1 MKSTF
6 SLLLALAISFTT
18 LAQNKGLTTKKHSTL
33 GVKNIVI
40 TQKTYNELTNPT
52 LNKRKL
58 ANIADKEAG
67 KPKVSDDPQ
76 ARIRYEINILKNPTT
91 GEIPL
96 NIREL
101 EKEYILSPASGLQ
114 SRLKVGGLSFK
125 NSGPRNVG
133 GRTRALAVDM
143 TNENIIL
150 AGGTTGGMWK
160 SMDNGTSWTRTTKLE
175 DHPSVTSIA
184 QDPINTT
191 IWYYTTG
198 ELLGSADENGARYR
212 GNGLFKSTDNGD
224 TWTSLVS
231 TASNT
236 SELHDPFDFAWNI
249 CIDPNNSD
257 VYVATSEGIKRS
269 TDGGNSWADVIVS
282 DSYYEDIICTP
293 SGVKYAS
300 LSVDGTTATGIFR
313 SVTGDLDDWENI
325 TPTAFPTDYDRIV
338 IAHAPSNTTNE
349 IVYILGQTWGGGFQN
364 NSFWKLTYNSSATNH
379 ATWEDR
385 SQNLPERGDGSRDV
399 NGYNSQGSYNM
410 VIKVAP
416 DNENMVFIG
425 GTNLFRSD
433 DGFASKADPL
443 SVGKSDDASNTYWI
457 GGYATENNVS
467 QYPGHHPDVH
477 TLVFKS
483 DNSTL
488 LCGHDG
494 GISISSNYKKTSD
507 TNTSEVA
514 STPVDWT
521 FLNNGYL
528 TTQAYTLAIDNDTRT
543 STALLSGFQ
552 DNGTWLAETSDPDH
566 NWSASNSGD
575 GAYCSIFNLGN
586 SIYSSSQNGTTY
598 LEDHV
603 NNDESYYWTRVDP
616 EGAEGQLFINPF
628 IEDSNNKEIM
638 YYAAG
643 QYIWRNSNVFD
654 IPKESVNEATTNWEK
669 LEISKTTGT
678 VSAME
683 SSTFPTHILYYG
695 TTSGKV
701 LKIENSHSKWA
712 KMIDI
717 TGSNMPA
724 GNVISIDANPL
735 NANEVLVGFSNY
747 GIESIFST
755 IDGGISWTAV
765 SGNLEEINGEN
776 NGPSVRSVAF
786 MLSPTDTTY
795 YAGTS
800 TGLYSTTKLEGSS
813 TTWTQQAINQIG
825 TTVVAMIKA
834 RRDGFFAA
842 ATHGNGIFTAD
853 ADFSSSAPVALIG
866 MTKDS
871 IYVDESIDFMNR
883 SIGDGFT
890 SWEWTFEGATPNTS
904 SDEHPRNIV
913 YNTSGIHNVSLKAVN
928 SAGESTQL
936 ITSAIV
942 VKSVNSNF
950 TANLTDVNIGT
961 ELTFTDQTS
970 GTPTSWNW
978 SFPGG
983 TPDSS
988 TEQNP
993 VITYHTVGNYDV
1005 TLVAGDNNFTDTKTK
1020 TAYITVLDPSDKEN
1034 DLLYNISPEN
1044 EPKLSIYSLTWGY
1057 TSGHNNYN
1065 MSHFAEK
1072 FEMVNPNLNVVRSIQ
1087 INPFIVEAVSSD
1099 PKIAIKIWN
1108 GESIPETEIYSKE
1121 ITFSELQT
1129 REFNEI
1135 ILDAPVEVNSI
1146 FFVGYEV
1153 FYENPVDTFA
1163 VWHLPIDG
1171 DGTWDNSAFLTYN
1184 GEWKSFS
1191 DGSIYAANSALAI
1204 KALVGYEENVAAPLI
1219 SEFTVNSTTT
1229 TIADQINFTDLST
1242 GEIVSWK
1249 WSFEGGTSSDDTIQ
1263 NPTVSYHEAGT
1274 YDVALTVRGAN
1285 GTSNTKTKENYIT
1298 VEVAT
1303 AINELGEEVEKL
1315 IIYPNPLVHK
1325 SNIVFPNK
1333 TNQKYRLI
1341 VVDASGRVVRIIKN
1355 ITGNNVMI
1363 NRAQLKPGVHIIN
1376 LLGEKIYKGKLL
1388 VK

>member
-1 MKSTF
+1 MKSIST
-6 SLLLALAISFTT
+6 LLLALAISFST
-18 LAQNKGLTTKKHSTL
+18 LAQNKKLRAKKHSTL

-40 TQKTYNELTNPT
+40 TEKTYNELNNHT

-67 KPKVSDDPQ
+67 KPKIADDPQ

-91 GEIPL
+91 GKIPL
-96 NIREL
+96 NIKEL
-101 EKEYILSPASGLQ
+101 EKAYILSSASGLQ
-114 SRLKVGGLSFK
+114 SRLKAGGLSFI

-160 SMDNGTSWTRTTKLE
+160 STDNGTSWTRTTKLE

-198 ELLGSADENGARYR
+198 ELLGSAGENGARYR

-224 TWTSLVS
+224 TWTSLAS

-236 SELHDPFDFAWNI
+236 SELYDSFDYAWNI

-257 VYVATSEGIKRS
+257 VYVATADGIKRS

-282 DSYYEDIICTP
+282 DSYYSDVICTP

-300 LSVDGTTATGIFR
+300 LSDDGTSTGIFR
-313 SVTGDLDDWENI
+313 SVTGNLNEWKDI
-325 TPTAFPTDYDRIV
+325 TPTAFPTSYDRIV
-338 IAHAPSNTTNE
+338 IAHAPSNTTND
-349 IVYILGQTWGGGFQN
+349 IVYILGQTTGAGLQGH
-364 NSFWKLTYNSSATNH
+364 SLWKLIYNSSATSP

-385 SQNLPERGDGSRDV
+385 SQNLPEGGDGARDV
-399 NGYNSQGSYNM
+399 NGYNSQASYNM

-433 DGFASKADPL
+433 DGFASKASPL

-467 QYPGHHPDVH
+467 QYPNHHPDVH
-477 TLVFKS
+477 ALVFKS
-483 DNSTL
+483 DNNTL

-494 GISISSNYKKTSD
+494 GISMTSNYKKTSD
-507 TNTSEVA
+507 TNASEAA

-528 TTQAYTLAIDNDTRT
+528 TTQAYTVAIDNDIRT
-543 STALLSGFQ
+543 NTILLSGFQ
-552 DNGTWLAETSDPDH
+552 DNGTWLAETSNPD
-566 NWSASNSGD
+566 NDWLAWGSGD

-598 LEDHV
+598 LEDNV
-603 NNDESYYWTRVDP
+603 TDEASYYWTRVDP
-616 EGAEGQLFINPF
+616 EDAEGQLFINPF
-628 IEDSNNKEIM
+628 IEDANNSEIM

-643 QYIWRNSNVFD
+643 QYIWRNSNIFD
-654 IPKESVNEATTNWEK
+654 IPKESNNEARTNWEK
-669 LEISKTTGT
+669 LTISKTTGT
-678 VSAME
+678 ISAME
-683 SSTFPTHILYYG
+683 SSTFPAHILYYG
-695 TTSGKV
+695 TSSGKV

-712 KMIDI
+712 KMTDI
-717 TGSNMPA
+717 TDSNMPA

-755 IDGGISWTAV
+755 IDGGTIWTAV

-786 MLSPTDTTY
+786 MVSPTDTTY

-800 TGLYSTTKLEGSS
+800 TGLYTTTKLEANS
-813 TTWTQQAINQIG
+813 TIWTQQAINQIG

-853 ADFSSSAPVALIG
+853 ADFSSSAPLALIG
-866 MTKDS
+866 MTKDT
-871 IYVDESIDFMNR
+871 IQIGESVDFMNR
-883 SIGDGFT
+883 SIGDGT
-890 SWEWTFEGATPNTS
+890 LTWAWSFEGAETLNSTN
-904 SDEHPRNIV
+904 EHPRGIV
-913 YNTSGIHNVSLKAVN
+913 YNTAGIYKVSLTATN
-928 SAGESTQL
+928 SVGSKNQEIS
-936 ITSAIV
+936 SAIV
-942 VKSVNSNF
+942 VKSVNTNF
-950 TANLTDVNIGT
+950 TADVTSLTIGEQVTFTNQSTGSNLTY
-961 ELTFTDQTS
+961 
-970 GTPTSWNW
+970 NW

-1005 TLVAGDNNFTDTKTK
+1005 TLIAGDNNFTDTKTK
-1020 TAYITVLDPSDKEN
+1020 TAYITVLDPSDKED
-1034 DLLYNISPEN
+1034 DLLYNILPED
-1044 EPKLSIYSLTWGY
+1044 EPELSIYSLTWGY

-1065 MSHFAEK
+1065 MSQFAEK
-1072 FEMVNPNLNVVRSIQ
+1072 FEIINPNLNIVRSIQ
-1087 INPFIVEAVSSD
+1087 INPFIVEAKSSD

-1108 GESIPETEIYSKE
+1108 GESLPETEIYSKE
-1121 ITFSELQT
+1121 IAFSELQA
-1129 REFNEI
+1129 RQFNEI
-1135 ILDAPVEVNSI
+1135 VLDTPIEVNSS

-1171 DGTWDNSAFLTYN
+1171 DGTWDNSAFLIFDD
-1184 GEWKSFS
+1184 GWKSFS
-1191 DGSIYAANSALAI
+1191 DGSTYGANSALAI
-1204 KALVGYEENVAAPLI
+1204 KALVGYEEEVAPPLMSDFI
-1219 SEFTVNSTTT
+1219 VNSTTT
-1229 TIADQINFTDLST
+1229 TTEDQISFTDLST
-1242 GEIVSWK
+1242 GEIASWE
-1249 WSFEGGTSSDDTIQ
+1249 WSFEGGTSDDNTMQ
-1263 NPTVSYHEAGT
+1263 NPTVSYNEAGT
-1274 YDVALTVRGAN
+1274 YDAALTVRGGN
-1285 GTSNTKTKENYIT
+1285 GTTNTSIKENYIT
-1298 VEVAT
+1298 VEIAT

-1325 SNIVFPNK
+1325 SNVVFPNK
-1333 TNQKYRLI
+1333 TNQKYRLV
-1341 VVDASGRVVRIIKN
+1341 VVDASGRVVRIIEN
-1355 ITGNNVMI
+1355 ITGNNVTI
-1363 NRAQLKPGVHIIN
+1363 NREQLKPGVHIIN
-1376 LLGEKIYKGKLL
+1376 LAGEKIYKGKLL